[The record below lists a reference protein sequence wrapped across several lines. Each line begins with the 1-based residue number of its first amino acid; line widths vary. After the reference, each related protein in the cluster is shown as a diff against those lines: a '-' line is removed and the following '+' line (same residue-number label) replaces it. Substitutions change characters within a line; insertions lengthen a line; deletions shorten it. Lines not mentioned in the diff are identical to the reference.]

1 MKTLEE
7 IKEDIRNYIN
17 SQCDFYDTVLEELYD
32 LYYNGEISEKEW
44 EIRYDAINKFPHIT
58 GESELSTQGK
68 TYWKATS
75 NELLSLFMISK
86 EYSNRDVFIFNKSD
100 AIRTDNGL
108 IRNFVYSGLDW
119 SYEGFKSND
128 TVLIKI
134 SDVTLQGVDL
144 IEKCIDMYN
153 KQYKAYEDY
162 PIINL
167 QLAKKGLYNICELK
181 IITTKKYK

>member
-17 SQCDFYDTVLEELYD
+17 IQCDFYDTVSEELYN

-58 GESELSTQGK
+58 GESELSRKGK
-68 TYWKATS
+68 TFWKATS

-100 AIRTDNGL
+100 TIRTDNGL
-108 IRNFVYSGLDW
+108 TRSFVYSGLGW
-119 SYEGFKSND
+119 SCDGFESDD
-128 TVLIKI
+128 TILIKV
-134 SDVTLQGVDL
+134 SDVTLQGIDL
-144 IEKCIDMYN
+144 IEKCINTYN
-153 KQYKAYEDY
+153 NQYKVYKDY
-162 PIINL
+162 PIISL
-167 QLAKKGLYNICELK
+167 QLTKEGLYNICELK
-181 IITTKKYK
+181 IITTKNNK